1 MGKKQTC
8 FHCKTIFEIFF
19 NVFNVNKLFPGIM
32 IFGAKRSKAPD
43 RVAKTN
49 LNNILNIC
57 STREIKLSMI
67 LYVILQKVC
76 FSYH

>member
-1 MGKKQTC
+1 MEKKLV
-8 FHCKTIFEIFF
+8 FIVKTIFDFF
-19 NVFNVNKLFPGIM
+19 LIYVNKLFQGIM

-49 LNNILNIC
+49 LNNILNTC

-67 LYVILQKVC
+67 IYVILQIFC
-76 FSYH
+76 FY

>member
-8 FHCKTIFEIFF
+8 FHCKTIFEFFF
-19 NVFNVNKLFPGIM
+19 NVFSVNKLFPGIM

-67 LYVILQKVC
+67 LYVILQIVC

>member
-19 NVFNVNKLFPGIM
+19 NVFNVKLFPGIM

-67 LYVILQKVC
+67 LYVILQIVC

>member
-32 IFGAKRSKAPD
+32 IFGAKRSKHQIEW
-43 RVAKTN
+43 RRQTLTTYLIYVQREK
-49 LNNILNIC
+49 LN
-57 STREIKLSMI
+57 S
-67 LYVILQKVC
+67 V
-76 FSYH
+76 

>member
-8 FHCKTIFEIFF
+8 FHCKTIFEIF
-19 NVFNVNKLFPGIM
+19 FNVNKLFPGIM

-67 LYVILQKVC
+67 LYVILQIVC